1 MFVHVSFLPA
11 ACPTQPTVSNHCR
24 EKQQI
29 VTHQFHSFYDKWK
42 LFKSEVL
49 MWIVSLNV
57 VHMKIASHI
66 RPCIFDTN
74 NNTYR
79 LMCYSCVCCVNA
91 LTATLWVGWQKSPVA
106 CNNICSSN
114 PQVVTQETFLAPKHT
129 GIDFFT
135 SIQTVTVT
143 SLPSSAILTELHGYL
158 FTLKSS
164 SS

>member
-1 MFVHVSFLPA
+1 MWAFYTLHALPN
-11 ACPTQPTVSNHCR
+11 QQCR
-24 EKQQI
+24 ITAGKNN
-29 VTHQFHSFYDKWK
+29 K
-42 LFKSEVL
+42 LWRTNFILFMINENFKSEVL